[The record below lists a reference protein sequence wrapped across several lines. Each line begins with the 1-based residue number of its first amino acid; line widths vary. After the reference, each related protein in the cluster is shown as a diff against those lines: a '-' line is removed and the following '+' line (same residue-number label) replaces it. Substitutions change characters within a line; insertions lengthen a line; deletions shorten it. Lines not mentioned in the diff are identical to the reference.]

1 MNEKTGTRPSPADAQ
16 EPTRI
21 PPSFWAW
28 AVFLTLAGVA
38 GLAGWFGA
46 YVVTALVVALMGA
59 EGWYW
64 YTHRLWK
71 GSTPRTRQP

>member
-1 MNEKTGTRPSPADAQ
+1 M
-16 EPTRI
+16 
-21 PPSFWAW
+21 PPSFWVW
-28 AVFLTLAGVA
+28 AVFLTSAGVA
-38 GLAGWFGA
+38 GLAGWFGG
-46 YVVTALVVALMGA
+46 YVVAALAVALMAA